1 MIHWKSPLAFLV
13 YLENPLFYTANEKAR
28 TLILLLNVSKPILSY
43 CLASRLKL
51 RERLFV
57 GCNTTNTSIDCN
69 EQRVSLCGV
78 EEGEVRTAGLHWRT
92 VRPGLAGNDWGSL
105 RTEEAGGQTEEA
117 ILSYSSTG
125 GGRERITNEATNKDS
140 WLWPACYL

>member
-1 MIHWKSPLAFLV
+1 M
-13 YLENPLFYTANEKAR
+13 FYTANEKAR

-43 CLASRLKL
+43 CLASRLRL

-57 GCNTTNTSIDCN
+57 GRNTTSIDCN
-69 EQRVSLCGV
+69 EQRVSLCGE

-105 RTEEAGGQTEEA
+105 RTEEAGDQTEEA
-117 ILSYSSTG
+117 ILSLLQYWG
-125 GGRERITNEATNKDS
+125 GQRENNKRGN
-140 WLWPACYL
+140 